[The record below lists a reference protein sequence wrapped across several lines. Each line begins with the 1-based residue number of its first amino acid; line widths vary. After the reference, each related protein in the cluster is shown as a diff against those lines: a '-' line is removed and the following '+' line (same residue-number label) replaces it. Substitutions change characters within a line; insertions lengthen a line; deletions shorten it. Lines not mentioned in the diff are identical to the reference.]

1 MAQKTKVKATQSL
14 GIMSGTRSGS
24 QLIPTKAKPQDN
36 SDLNTGKIA
45 PVGTGLTLGEK
56 EALKVIAASQEL
68 TLNALMRFALR
79 RFIVEVRSGKI
90 DLEAEQ
96 AEPEPQKKRLKL
108 PS

>member
-1 MAQKTKVKATQSL
+1 MAQKTKVKSL
-14 GIMSGTRSGS
+14 GIFARTGS
-24 QLIPTKAKPQDN
+24 APKAKAQADN
-36 SDLNTGKIA
+36 SDLSGSIK
-45 PVGTGLTLGEK
+45 PVGVGLTAGEK
-56 EALKVIAASQEL
+56 EALKALAEQQDI

-79 RFIVEVRSGKI
+79 RFIVQVRAGEI

>member
-1 MAQKTKVKATQSL
+1 MAQKTKVTQSL
-14 GIMSGTRSGS
+14 GIMSKRSGS
-24 QLIPTKAKPQDN
+24 GSALIPIREKAQADN
-36 SDLNTGKIA
+36 SDLKGAIS
-45 PVGTGLTLGEK
+45 PVGVGLTAGEK
-56 EALKVIAASQEL
+56 QALKSIAAEQEL

-79 RFIVEVRSGKI
+79 RFIVQVRAGEI

>member
-1 MAQKTKVKATQSL
+1 MGV
-14 GIMSGTRSGS
+14 
-24 QLIPTKAKPQDN
+24 
-36 SDLNTGKIA
+36 
-45 PVGTGLTLGEK
+45 GLTAGEK
-56 EALKVIAASQEL
+56 EALKTIAESNEL

>member
-1 MAQKTKVKATQSL
+1 MAQKTKVKSNQTL
-14 GIMSGTRSGS
+14 GIFSRTGPAP
-24 QLIPTKAKPQDN
+24 IAKAKPQDN
-36 SDLNTGKIA
+36 SDLSGSIK
-45 PVGTGLTLGEK
+45 PVGVGLTAGEK
-56 EALKVIAASQEL
+56 EALKTIAESNEL

>member
-14 GIMSGTRSGS
+14 GIFASSGS
-24 QLIPTKAKPQDN
+24 APKAKAQDN
-36 SDLNTGKIA
+36 SDLSLGKIS
-45 PVGTGLTLGEK
+45 PVGTGLTAGEK
-56 EALKVIAASQEL
+56 QALKSIAESHDL

-79 RFIVEVRSGKI
+79 RFIVDVRDGKI

-96 AEPEPQKKRLKL
+96 AEPEPVKKRLKL

>member
-1 MAQKTKVKATQSL
+1 MVQKAKVKTT
-14 GIMSGTRSGS
+14 GIFTPSANSAPRA
-24 QLIPTKAKPQDN
+24 KAQADN
-36 SDLNTGKIA
+36 TDLKGAIR
-45 PVGTGLTLGEK
+45 PVGVGLTSGEK
-56 EALKVIAASQEL
+56 EALKAMAEAQGL

-79 RFIVEVRSGKI
+79 RFIVDVRAGRI